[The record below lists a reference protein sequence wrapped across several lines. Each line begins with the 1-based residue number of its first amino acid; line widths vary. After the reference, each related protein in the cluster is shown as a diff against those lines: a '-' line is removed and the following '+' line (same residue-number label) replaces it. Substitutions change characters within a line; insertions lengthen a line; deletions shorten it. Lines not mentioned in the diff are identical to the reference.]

1 MAPGMK
7 QEGDTMS
14 YSRVCTRAAGLL
26 GLAALAS
33 VAVLPALAPAEAEP
47 SYDGLWSV
55 VIVTKAGQCDPAYR
69 YPVRITNGNLGNAG
83 STPINIS
90 GKVAKNGAVV
100 VSVSAGDKSAIGKAR
115 LPAPTPPGSRTAN
128 ANLPS
133 PAARA
138 S

>member
-83 STPINIS
+83 STPITIS
-90 GKVAKNGAVV
+90 GTVATTGAGV
-100 VSVSAGDKSAIGKAR
+100 VSVSAADKSA
-115 LPAPTPPGSRTAN
+115 
-128 ANLPS
+128 
-133 PAARA
+133 
-138 S
+138 

>member
-1 MAPGMK
+1 
-7 QEGDTMS
+7 MS
-14 YSRVCTRAAGLL
+14 YSRVGTRAAGLL

-55 VIVTKAGQCDPAYR
+55 VIVTTAGQCDAAYR

-83 STPINIS
+83 SAPINIS

-100 VSVSAGDKSAIGKAR
+100 VSVNAGDKSAIGKGR
-115 LPAPTPPGSRTAN
+115 LAGASGAGSWSGNGNGACSGVWEAER
-128 ANLPS
+128 
-133 PAARA
+133 RG
-138 S
+138 

>member
-1 MAPGMK
+1 
-7 QEGDTMS
+7 MS
-14 YSRVCTRAAGLL
+14 YSGVCPGAGGLL

-55 VIVTKAGQCDPAYR
+55 VIVTKAGQCDAACR
-69 YPVRITNGNLGNAG
+69 CSLDITNGNLGNAG

-100 VSVSAGDKSAIGKAR
+100 VTVSAGDKSAIGKGR
-115 LPAPTPPGSRTAN
+115 LAGASGAGSWGGNGNGACLGVLE
-128 ANLPS
+128 ADGGGY
-133 PAARA
+133 AG
-138 S
+138 

>member
-1 MAPGMK
+1 
-7 QEGDTMS
+7 MS

-33 VAVLPALAPAEAEP
+33 VLPALAPAEAEP

-83 STPINIS
+83 SAPINIS

-100 VSVSAGDKSAIGKAR
+100 VSVNAGDKSAIGKGR
-115 LPAPTPPGSRTAN
+115 LAGASGAGSWSGNGNGACSGVWEAER
-128 ANLPS
+128 
-133 PAARA
+133 RG
-138 S
+138 